1 MARPSKLTA
10 DVQDRIVEALKL
22 GATFELAAQYG
33 GVSYHSFNLWRKR
46 GAAELERVANARKN
60 ASIRESERPYVEF
73 YEATKKAEG
82 EAAVAWLER
91 IEQAARDGAW
101 QAAAW
106 KLERRY
112 PQQYGRTVT
121 EHQGGDP
128 ERPIPITFIAVP
140 AKPKKKDE
148 PG

>member
-1 MARPSKLTA
+1 MARPSKLTP

-33 GVSYHSFNLWRKR
+33 GISYHAFNMWRKR
-46 GAAELERVANARKN
+46 GAAELERVANARTRS
-60 ASIRESERPYVEF
+60 SIRASERPFVEF
-73 YEATKKAEG
+73 FEVTKKAEA
-82 EAAVAWLER
+82 EAAVTWLDR
-91 IEQAARDGAW
+91 IEQAAKGGVW

-121 EHQGGDP
+121 EHQGGGP
-128 ERPIPITFIAVP
+128 EGAIPIAFITVP
-140 AKPKKKDE
+140 APPKPEDKQA
-148 PG
+148 